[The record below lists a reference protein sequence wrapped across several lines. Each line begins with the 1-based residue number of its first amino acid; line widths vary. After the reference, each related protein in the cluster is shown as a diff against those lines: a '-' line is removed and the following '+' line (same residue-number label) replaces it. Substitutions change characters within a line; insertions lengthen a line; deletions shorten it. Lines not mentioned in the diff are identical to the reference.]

1 MSQPDK
7 TDGRSHGWDQTSREV
22 RNKQAQER
30 AQKTIELGFSLVR
43 NQKILH
49 EDTSLPVVKGT
60 STCTRKRSNLKLY
73 RYLIQRKLRR
83 AQRQASL
90 LVVLQKV
97 GLIVFYKTMTNR
109 KPRTLPFQRGINP
122 GMLHSWCYSIG
133 QKPLPYTATARLLW
147 PCGQSSN
154 NQQTENP
161 DPKKV
166 ITEERKT
173 MSTAKKPT
181 ASIKGV
187 NINIDNTDNPEI
199 IEIIVSITA
208 DNGTSTPESAGP
220 SLVVSND
227 PTKATITIDLVKEFK
242 LHPSAPK
249 KGRSYKISTEAKLKD
264 GKLIGIGEFV
274 APSSE
279 ISKAFG
285 VPEIEV
291 VVPPAPKPSPAPTPP
306 APTPPSPASGA
317 SPKEAKKK
325 KFQRPDWLTNKV
337 IGWVAVLALLL
348 IALGWASKN
357 GWLTAGKLKSFSNSW
372 SSSGGTPVTPDN
384 DPNPSGSSINT
395 DSQTVPPTS
404 QTRNRKALANDGS
417 SISIGD
423 IGKNKGGSNNVV
435 LTSVVIINNGDYY
448 SNGTNAMVN
457 PISSLSH
464 KVRMPD
470 IIFPLE
476 PQFDGEVLTCL
487 VPAKAYAQFGKPPI
501 GWQIQPTY
509 HFATG
514 KTVDE
519 CLTRYA
525 DGLPIDVSANVEGVD
540 EGCLNK
546 MDRILRIDFTCRYV
560 GN

>member
-1 MSQPDK
+1 MSQPDE
-7 TDGRSHGWDQTSREV
+7 TDRRLKGWDQLSQREKNERAEERANQTLQLAFKLV
-22 RNKQAQER
+22 RNK
-30 AQKTIELGFSLVR
+30 KVP
-43 NQKILH
+43 H
-49 EDTSLPVVKGT
+49 EDASPPTVKGT

-73 RYLIQRKLRR
+73 HHLIQRKLRR
-83 AQRQASL
+83 AQRQVSL

-109 KPRTLPFQRGINP
+109 KPRTLPFQRGISP

-173 MSTAKKPT
+173 MSTKKPT

-199 IEIIVSITA
+199 IAIIVSITA

-220 SLVVSND
+220 SLVVNND

-242 LHPSAPK
+242 LHPSTPK

-285 VPEIEV
+285 VPEVDV
-291 VVPPAPKPSPAPTPP
+291 VVPPAPTPP
-306 APTPPSPASGA
+306 APTGISPE
-317 SPKEAKKK
+317 EAKKMVEDALK
-325 KFQRPDWLTNKV
+325 KQQEEFDKKLAETAKKQKFQRPSWLTNKV
-337 IGWVAVLALLL
+337 ISWVAVLALLL
-348 IALGWASKN
+348 VALGWASKN
-357 GWLTAGKLKSFSNSW
+357 GWLTAEKLKSFSSGLT
-372 SSSGGTPVTPDN
+372 SPSGGTPVTPDN
-384 DPNPSGSSINT
+384 DPNPQNK
-395 DSQTVPPTS
+395 
-404 QTRNRKALANDGS
+404 NRVGLTNEVGL
-417 SISIGD
+417 ISLGNIGV
-423 IGKNKGGSNNVV
+423 NEGGSNNVA
-435 LTSVVIINNGDYY
+435 LASVVVINNGNYY

-464 KVRMPD
+464 RVRMPD

-546 MDRILRIDFTCRYV
+546 MDRILRIDFTCKYV